1 MGEAYERLIDD
12 WCLDEDG
19 ERLDPAHVFG
29 ALSSTILEI
38 GSGRG
43 DLAVSYARSYPDHA
57 LMAIDVHTRGIAN
70 VLAGIETHGLVN
82 LRVIEGDAQV
92 FVRRL
97 PPRSLD
103 EMWVFFPDPWPKARH
118 HKRRLLQSDVVA
130 LIADRLRPG
139 GILHAATDHP
149 DYAEQIAEV
158 GDGEPRLRR
167 VGAGDVLP
175 ISIDRPATKYESK
188 ARDAGSTVTEL
199 LWIRSGG

>member
-1 MGEAYERLIDD
+1 MGEVYERLIDD

-29 ALSSTILEI
+29 AVSSTILEI

-103 EMWVFFPDPWPKARH
+103 EMWVFFPDPWPKVRH
-118 HKRRLLQSDVVA
+118 RNRRLLRDDLVPMLVEPLKSGG
-130 LIADRLRPG
+130 RLR
-139 GILHAATDHP
+139 LATDIP
-149 DYAEQIAEV
+149 DYARTATAAVEASGLF
-158 GDGEPRLRR
+158 GDPVRERPPWRVETVFERRALREGREPIDLVWVRR
-167 VGAGDVLP
+167 EDP
-175 ISIDRPATKYESK
+175 CC
-188 ARDAGSTVTEL
+188 
-199 LWIRSGG
+199 